1 MSKLKELLLPNAA
14 TASSVKPA
22 QAAEAARSCS
32 SNSRPDDEEI
42 SFDVVF
48 HTRVLGLG
56 ILRHRTGEALI
67 NFCSNKCFYEYNF
80 SK

>member
-22 QAAEAARSCS
+22 QAAAAAKSCS

-42 SFDVVF
+42 SFDVAF
-48 HTRVLGLG
+48 HTPVLGLG
-56 ILRHRTGEALI
+56 RLRHSTGETLI
-67 NFCSNKCFYEYNF
+67 NCVYSDTVLVKLL
-80 SK
+80 